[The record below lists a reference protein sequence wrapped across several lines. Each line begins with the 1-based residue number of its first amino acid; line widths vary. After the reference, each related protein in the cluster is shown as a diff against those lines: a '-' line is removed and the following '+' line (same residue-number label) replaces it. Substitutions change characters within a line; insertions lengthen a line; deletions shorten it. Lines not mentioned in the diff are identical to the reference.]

1 MVKLV
6 YLPKDISKKGKD
18 YLLQKGYNLKI
29 GSGIPKISEGKKAD
43 AIILRGAK
51 LDSSFIDKLSN
62 TKIIAKHGVG
72 YENIDVDFASKRGIW
87 VTNTPLANAESVAET
102 TIALMLDLSKNIYNN
117 SLNLHRGDFYYKR
130 NHQGTELYK
139 KTFGIIGFG
148 KIGQEVA
155 KKLQG
160 FGMNI
165 LFYNTSEK
173 KSHYATSVSR
183 EDLIKNSDFISLH
196 IPMTLKN
203 EKLFGKAEFELM
215 KNTAFLI
222 NTSRGK
228 VIDERALVKA
238 LKNGQIGGAALDVF
252 SKEPLSLE
260 SPLMK
265 LDNVLLT
272 PHIGANSNEAMDR
285 MALHAATEVDRVLT
299 GQFPNWPVNHPN
311 Y

>member
-1 MVKLV
+1 M
-6 YLPKDISKKGKD
+6 
-18 YLLQKGYNLKI
+18 
-29 GSGIPKISEGKKAD
+29 
-43 AIILRGAK
+43 
-51 LDSSFIDKLSN
+51 
-62 TKIIAKHGVG
+62 
-72 YENIDVDFASKRGIW
+72 
-87 VTNTPLANAESVAET
+87 AET
-102 TIALMLDLSKNIYNN
+102 TIALMLDLAKNIYNN

-130 NHQGTELYK
+130 QHQGTELYK

-155 KKLQG
+155 KKLHG

-196 IPMTLKN
+196 IPMNLKN

-260 SPLMK
+260 NPLMS
-265 LDNVLLT
+265 LDNALLT

-285 MALHAATEVDRVLT
+285 MALHAAMEVDRVLT
-299 GQFPNWPVNHPN
+299 GRAPNWPVNLPIRKI